1 MLRRTRCSAAGA
13 PLSLARE
20 LVILIVLGMSNFVT
34 SAVGRTHLEAQ
45 NIVEVNQT
53 ILWLP
58 LVLTALVSGLL
69 YSTGT
74 VLFGAAVWRSAA
86 VYKWTGVLYAPMGL
100 PILYLG
106 LDDRN
111 SADVWRDTD

>member
-1 MLRRTRCSAAGA
+1 
-13 PLSLARE
+13 
-20 LVILIVLGMSNFVT
+20 MSTFVT

-74 VLFGAAVWRSAA
+74 ILFGAAVWRSAA
-86 VYKWTGVLYAPMGL
+86 VYKWTGVLYAPIGL

-106 LDDRN
+106 LDDGS
-111 SADVWRDTD
+111 SADVWRETD